1 MLLTVMEGWP
11 SFTHIPLWW
20 GNPAHHIAHDH
31 TPLTPLIP
39 SYPTTPCH
47 PQDASTASLVWT
59 LALMADHPEVLARV
73 RAEQADARPDLSAT
87 LTAESLAK
95 MPYTRQVRGGAL
107 QMQAHVQ
114 RGMCWR

>member
-1 MLLTVMEGWP
+1 MRRSPHSLS
-11 SFTHIPLWW
+11 SFLP
-20 GNPAHHIAHDH
+20 H
-31 TPLTPLIP
+31 TP
-39 SYPTTPCH
+39 CR

-95 MPYTRQVRGGAL
+95 MPYTRQVRGEPCRCRAICSTLRAGGDC
-107 QMQAHVQ
+107 VE
-114 RGMCWR
+114 